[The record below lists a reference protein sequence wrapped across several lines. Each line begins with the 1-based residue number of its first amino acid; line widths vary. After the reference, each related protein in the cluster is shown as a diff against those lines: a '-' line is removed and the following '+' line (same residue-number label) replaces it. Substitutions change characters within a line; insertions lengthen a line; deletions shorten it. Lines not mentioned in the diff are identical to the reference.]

1 MLALLQAKKNPNV
14 RNAGSGAKKYF
25 FILKNAS
32 ATAGVLGV
40 QLIAKKS

>member
-1 MLALLQAKKNPNV
+1 MQGV
-14 RNAGSGAKKYF
+14 EQKKYF